1 MDRHPSS
8 HEVKLSLQTPLNA
21 EQAEI
26 LTDDAFLFVERL
38 VQRFA
43 GRVPALLAAREA
55 RQQRIDEGALPDFLP
70 ETQAIRDSEWK
81 IQSIPADLQ
90 DRRVEIT
97 GPVERK
103 MVINA

>member
-55 RQQRIDEGALPDFLP
+55 RQQRIDEGALPDFYLRRRRSV
-70 ETQAIRDSEWK
+70 TVNGKSSRSRRICRIVAWK
-81 IQSIPADLQ
+81 LLALLSA
-90 DRRVEIT
+90 
-97 GPVERK
+97 K
-103 MVINA
+103 W